1 MENVHELL
9 RLMKIQFDKIFK
21 NLLVIDIETAS
32 AFEEYQNM
40 DKRMQTLWDK
50 KASFLQI
57 NNEASSKDLYFDKGA
72 IYAEFG
78 KVICIST
85 GIFTKEV
92 DNSIG
97 FRIKSFALHSE
108 KETLSAFKN
117 LVETKFDSKYL
128 RMVAHNGKEFDFPYL
143 CRRMLVNE
151 IEIPEALD
159 IREKKP
165 WDIIHIDTM
174 ELWKFGDRK
183 NFTSLDLLAALFGI
197 ESSKDDIDGSLVNK
211 VYYKE
216 NDLERISKYCQRDVM
231 VTAQVFLKLNGYQK
245 IDEENIKYL

>member
-1 MENVHELL
+1 
-9 RLMKIQFDKIFK
+9 MKIQFDKIFR

-32 AFEEYQNM
+32 AFEEYQDMNE
-40 DKRMQTLWDK
+40 RMQALWDK
-50 KASFLQI
+50 KASFLQTT
-57 NNEASSKDLYFDKGA
+57 EETSSKELYFDKGA
-72 IYAEFG
+72 IYSEFG
-78 KVICIST
+78 KVICISAV
-85 GIFTKEV
+85 IFTREE

-97 FRIKSFALHSE
+97 FRIKSFALDSE
-108 KETLSAFKN
+108 KETLLAFKN

-128 RMVAHNGKEFDFPYL
+128 RMVAHNGKEFDFPYM

-165 WDIIHIDTM
+165 WEINHIDTM

-183 NFTSLDLLAALFGI
+183 NYTSLDLLAALFGV
-197 ESSKDDIDGSLVNK
+197 ESSKDDIDGSQVNK

-231 VTAQVFLKLNGYQK
+231 VTAQVFLKLNGFQK
-245 IDEENIKYL
+245 IDEQNIKYL

>member
-1 MENVHELL
+1 
-9 RLMKIQFDKIFK
+9 MKIQFDKIFR

-32 AFEEYQNM
+32 TFEEYEEM
-40 DKRMQTLWDK
+40 DDRMQHLWDK
-50 KASFLQI
+50 KATFLQKS
-57 NNEASSKDLYFDKGA
+57 EEHSSKELYFDKGA

-78 KVICIST
+78 KVICISA
-85 GIFTKEV
+85 GVFTKEE
-92 DNSIG
+92 DKSFG
-97 FRIKSFALHSE
+97 FRIKSFALESE
-108 KETLSAFKN
+108 RETLSAFKN
-117 LVETKFDSKYL
+117 LVETKFDSKSL

-165 WDIIHIDTM
+165 WEINHIDTL

-183 NFTSLDLLAALFGI
+183 NYTSLDLLAALFGV
-197 ESSKDDIDGSLVNK
+197 ESSKGDIDGSQVNT

-216 NDLERISKYCQRDVM
+216 KDLERISKYCQRDVM
-231 VTAQVFLKLNGYQK
+231 VTAQVFLKLNGFQK
-245 IDEENIKYL
+245 IAEPNIKYL

>member
-1 MENVHELL
+1 MQ
-9 RLMKIQFDKIFK
+9 MKIQFDKIFK

-32 AFEEYQNM
+32 TFEEYEEM
-40 DKRMQTLWDK
+40 DDRMQYLWDK
-50 KASFLQI
+50 KASFIQ
-57 NNEASSKDLYFDKGA
+57 NPEEVSSKELYFDKGA

-78 KVICIST
+78 KVICISA
-85 GIFTKEV
+85 GVFMKEE
-92 DNSIG
+92 DQSLG
-97 FRIKSFALHSE
+97 FRIKSFALESE
-108 KETLSAFKN
+108 KETLSAFKS
-117 LVETKFDSKYL
+117 LVETKFDPKYL

-165 WDIIHIDTM
+165 WEINHFDTM

-183 NFTSLDLLAALFGI
+183 NFTSLDLLAALFGV
-197 ESSKDDIDGSLVNK
+197 ESSKSDIDGSEVNH

-216 NDLERISKYCQRDVM
+216 KNLERISKYCQRDVM
-231 VTAQVFLKLNGYQK
+231 VTAQVFLKLNGFQK
-245 IDEENIKYL
+245 IPEQNIHYL